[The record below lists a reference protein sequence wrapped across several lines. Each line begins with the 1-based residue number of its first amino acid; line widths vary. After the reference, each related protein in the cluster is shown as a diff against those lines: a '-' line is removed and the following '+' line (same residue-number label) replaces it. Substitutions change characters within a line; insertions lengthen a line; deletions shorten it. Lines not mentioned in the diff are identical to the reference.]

1 MTRRAL
7 EDWSE
12 SSLKK
17 INHSFRSSKPEN
29 EPIRHLSEQLTLL
42 ATVEPETPVEPVS
55 RSWNTTVIL
64 AELRHDMSSYWFRRQ
79 FRFDH

>member
-17 INHSFRSSKPEN
+17 INHSFISGEPEN
-29 EPIRHLSEQLTLL
+29 EPIGHPSEQLTLL
-42 ATVEPETPVEPVS
+42 TPVEPGTPVEPVS
-55 RSWNTTVIL
+55 RFWNTTVIL
-64 AELRHDMSSYWFRRQ
+64 AELRHDMSSYRFRRQ
-79 FRFDH
+79 IRI